1 MNRSI
6 IFRCV
11 LSASCLLVASMNSQ
25 AQPLTSSQW
34 VSGGTRCDHIIQMML
49 RHGVNNRFDRS
60 ATSSLLNH
68 SPFGGI
74 QVPVYD
80 LGDLQIV
87 QVTQLPPEVP
97 VCGPKFAV
105 VVMNQSNR
113 SVCNFHVSA
122 AAVFGHICPTS
133 PNTTVEVAKMNAGET
148 MEVMVSLPIE
158 AYSMGNRNG
167 EVLSFQKLIVAID
180 SFDELLET
188 DEANNIRAFDA
199 TEIAVVTTVIQQTAT
214 AVIESSVTVPTAQ
227 LQIQGSPVVSA
238 QNPFNRSNGEVSVDA
253 LDLDH
258 PTPESLRT
266 AIQQVSAPQP
276 SVSQPGP
283 SQPGPSQLGP
293 SQNGPSQ
300 LAPSQ
305 PVVSNQH

>member
-6 IFRCV
+6 ILRCV
-11 LSASCLLVASMNSQ
+11 LTASCLLVASMNSH

-34 VSGGTRCDHIIQMML
+34 ISGGTRCDHIIQMML

-60 ATSSLLNH
+60 ATSSLLNY

-74 QVPVYD
+74 NVPVSD

-87 QVTQLPPEVP
+87 QVNQLPPEVP

-113 SVCNFHVSA
+113 PVCSFHVSA

-133 PNTTVEVAKMNAGET
+133 PNTTVEVANIGAGEA
-148 MEVMVSLPIE
+148 MEVVVSLPIE

-180 SFDELLET
+180 SFDVLMET

-199 TEIAVVTTVIQQTAT
+199 TEIAVVTTVVQQTAT
-214 AVIESSVTVPTAQ
+214 AVIESSIIVPTAQ
-227 LQIQGSPVVSA
+227 LQTQGLPVVSA
-238 QNPFNRSNGEVSVDA
+238 QNLVNRGNGEVSVDA

-258 PTPESLRT
+258 PTPESLRS
-266 AIQQVSAPQP
+266 AIQQVGEPQP
-276 SVSQPGP
+276 ATSQPE
-283 SQPGPSQLGP
+283 L
-293 SQNGPSQ
+293 
-300 LAPSQ
+300 SQ
-305 PVVSNQH
+305 PVVTNTH